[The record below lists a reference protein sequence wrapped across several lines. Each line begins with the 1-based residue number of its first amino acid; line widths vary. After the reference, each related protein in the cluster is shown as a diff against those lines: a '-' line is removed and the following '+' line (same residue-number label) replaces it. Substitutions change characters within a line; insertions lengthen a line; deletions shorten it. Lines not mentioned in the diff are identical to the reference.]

1 MFQINYMKQDLILKK
16 KLKEILPILDE
27 KQKRLVLASEA
38 KSLGRGGL
46 AKISKLTGVSR
57 VTLNAGLK
65 ELKSSS
71 KKRFETSKKKVRKKG
86 GGRKKKIDLDVTI
99 KKIVEEIVTP
109 HTMGNPMNSLLWTS
123 KSLRNI
129 ALSAKEKGYNISH
142 KLVGI
147 ILNESGYSLQ
157 SNRKTDEGSTHI
169 DRDAQFI
176 FINDKVNSFLNSGD
190 PVISVDCKK
199 KENIGNYKNAG
210 REWSPEKNPTKV
222 KVYDFIDEKLGKAI
236 PYGIYDI
243 RNNEGFVSVGISY
256 DTASFAVASIRSWWN
271 EIGQL
276 KFSKSKKILITADGG
291 GSNSSRS
298 KLWKKELEGLAKE
311 LDIEIFVCHFPPGTS
326 KWNKIEHRLFSYISM
341 NWRAK
346 PLTSIQIIIDLIAS
360 TKTANGLKV
369 IARLDDNI
377 YKKGILISKT
387 EMENINIKRNEFHG
401 EWNYIINPK
410 T

>member
-1 MFQINYMKQDLILKK
+1 MKQDLILKR

-46 AKISKLTGVSR
+46 AKISKLTKVSR

-65 ELKSSS
+65 ELKNSLG
-71 KKRFETSKKKVRKKG
+71 KKVETSKKRIRKKG
-86 GGRKKKIDLDVTI
+86 GGRKKKTDLDANI
-99 KKIVEEIVTP
+99 KKVIEDIVTP

-129 ALSAKEKGYNISH
+129 SAAAKENGYSISH

-147 ILNESGYSLQ
+147 ILSASGYSLQ

-176 FINDKVNSFLNSGD
+176 FINDKVNSFLNSGY

-210 REWSPEKNPTKV
+210 TEWSPEKNPTKV
-222 KVYDFIDEKLGKAI
+222 KVYDFIDETLGKAI

-243 RNNEGFVSVGISY
+243 SNNEGFVSVGISS

-276 KFSKSKKILITADGG
+276 KFKKSKKILITADGG

-298 KLWKKELEGLAKE
+298 KLWKKELEVLAKE
-311 LDIEIFVCHFPPGTS
+311 LDIEINVCHFPPGTS

-346 PLTSIQIIIDLIAS
+346 PLTSLQIIIDLIAS
-360 TKTANGLKV
+360 TKTTKGLKV
-369 IARLDDNI
+369 IARLDDKI
-377 YKKGILISKT
+377 YQKGILISDD
-387 EMENINIKRNEFHG
+387 EMKNINIKRNEFHG
-401 EWNYIINPK
+401 EWNYIINAK

>member
-1 MFQINYMKQDLILKK
+1 MKQDLILKR

-46 AKISKLTGVSR
+46 AKISKLTRVSR

-65 ELKSSS
+65 ELKNSSG
-71 KKRFETSKKKVRKKG
+71 KKVDISTKRIRKKG
-86 GGRKKKIDLDVTI
+86 GGRKKKTDLDANL
-99 KKIVEEIVTP
+99 KKVIEDIVTP

-129 ALSAKEKGYNISH
+129 SAAAKEKGYAISH
-142 KLVGI
+142 KLVGV
-147 ILNESGYSLQ
+147 ILSASGYSLQ
-157 SNRKTDEGSTHI
+157 SNRKTDEGGTHI

-210 REWSPEKNPTKV
+210 TEWSPGKNPTKV
-222 KVYDFIDEKLGKAI
+222 KVYDFIDETLGKAI
-236 PYGIYDI
+236 PYGIYDV
-243 RNNEGFVSVGISY
+243 RNNEGFVSVGISC

-276 KFSKSKKILITADGG
+276 KFKKSKRILITADGG

-298 KLWKKELEGLAKE
+298 KLWKKELEVLAKE

-346 PLTSIQIIIDLIAS
+346 PLTSLQIIIDLIAS
-360 TKTANGLKV
+360 TKTTKGLKV

-377 YKKGILISKT
+377 YQKGILISDA
-387 EMENINIKRNEFHG
+387 EMKNINIKRNEFHG
-401 EWNYIINPK
+401 EWNYIINTK